1 MWYYEVN
8 YFYVLSYVGLIN
20 CKVWKKK
27 LNFVIIFSVLN
38 FVIYIELILVLKFI
52 KLGNIVFGF
61 MIFVN
66 WVCCFVFWE
75 NVWYLVNWMK
85 FYFDRVIKVN

>member
-1 MWYYEVN
+1 M
-8 YFYVLSYVGLIN
+8 
-20 CKVWKKK
+20 KKK
-27 LNFVIIFSVLN
+27 LNFVIMFSVLN

-66 WVCCFVFWE
+66 
-75 NVWYLVNWMK
+75 
-85 FYFDRVIKVN
+85 